1 MSCTCHPSELCQNRR
16 APFNVLYMSSIGA
29 LPEPPSTVQCPVHVI
44 HRSFARTAEHRS
56 MSCNVI
62 HRSFA
67 GTTKHTSMSCTCH
80 SSELYQNR
88 RAPLRVLEQCPHELF
103 DLCPAELLRER
114 SLTVGP
120 PVDDVR
126 QSGLQHQHQLV
137 ILEPLGNVLVQLWL
151 AGGVADRRLE
161 AIGRPL
167 GHDRQE
173 RVKKGRVV
181 GGDVLKRG
189 DIRHHGRDG
198 RVQ

>member
-1 MSCTCHPSELCQNRR
+1 MGTYTI
-16 APFNVLYMSSIGA
+16 FIGA
-29 LPEPPSTVQCPVHVI
+29 LPEPPSTIQWYAHGI

-56 MSCNVI
+56 MSC
-62 HRSFA
+62 
-67 GTTKHTSMSCTCH
+67 TCH
-80 SSELYQNR
+80 SSELCQNR
-88 RAPLRVLEQCPHELF
+88 RAPLRVLEQSPHELF
-103 DLCPAELLRER
+103 DLCAAELLRER